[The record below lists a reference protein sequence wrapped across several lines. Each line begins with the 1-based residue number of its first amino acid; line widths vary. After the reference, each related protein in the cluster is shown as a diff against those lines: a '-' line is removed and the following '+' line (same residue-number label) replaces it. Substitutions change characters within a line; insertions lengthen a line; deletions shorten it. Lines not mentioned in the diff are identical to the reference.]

1 MRILRNFMRWRLAP
15 WRCVMRELFIWILLA
30 CGILITPFIG
40 SVELNLQDIFNPQ
53 HLSHKIFFEL
63 RLPRVLFAFFA
74 GVILALSGLLFQ
86 TLFRNALMTPYT
98 LGISS
103 GAVLGAGIALKLG
116 IGTLFFGITALTV
129 FGFLGAILSVLLLV
143 YLSQFLKSAQHE
155 SLLLLGIAL
164 SLFYTSALMIVFYL
178 GDAMQNDML
187 MRFTMGSL
195 SIIGWSNPL
204 FIAIVAILL
213 LATLFVY
220 RFELQLLGTSQT
232 GALLRGVNTKRVT
245 LTLLLAS
252 SFAIGIL
259 VSISGPIGFVG
270 LVVPHI
276 VAKIYPST
284 LQKRIV
290 KTALFGGF
298 FLLFCDTLT
307 RAIQTQGEL
316 PIGIITALIGAPFF
330 IYLILHKGTS

>member
-1 MRILRNFMRWRLAP
+1 MKILRVFMKWHLTL
-15 WRCVMRELFIWILLA
+15 WRCVMRELLMWILLA
-30 CGILITPFIG
+30 CGTLIAPFVG
-40 SVELNLQDIFNPQ
+40 AVELNVQDILNPQ
-53 HLSHKIFFEL
+53 HLSHKIFLEL

-103 GAVLGAGIALKLG
+103 GAVLGAGVALKLG
-116 IGTLFFGITALTV
+116 IGTLFFGISAMSV
-129 FGFLGAILSVLLLV
+129 FGFLGAILSILLLV

-178 GDAMQNDML
+178 GDVMQNDML

-195 SIIGWSNPL
+195 SIIGWSNPIL
-204 FIAIVAILL
+204 LGIVAFLL
-213 LATLFVY
+213 LVILYIY

-232 GALLRGVNTKRVT
+232 GALLKGVNTKKIT
-245 LTLLLAS
+245 LLLLLAS

-270 LVVPHI
+270 LIVPHI
-276 VAKIYPST
+276 VAKIYPSCVAHR
-284 LQKRIV
+284 LV
-290 KTALFGGF
+290 KTAIFGGF

-330 IYLILHKGTS
+330 IYLIIHKRTT